1 MIAGKYSENVR
12 LAPEWKFN
20 SPQLVQF
27 LVYFTAE
34 LVLIPDSKL
43 YGHRGT
49 WTRCKER

>member
-27 LVYFTAE
+27 LVYFTAKFFE
-34 LVLIPDSKL
+34 FSFDPRFKIVWPQGNLDKV
-43 YGHRGT
+43 
-49 WTRCKER
+49 